1 MAISGISSDNLMYR
15 LIGQLLD
22 QVKQSGDVVNRAAA
36 VTERS
41 QQRSEIVVETSSEG
55 HIDVRA

>member
-22 QVKQSGDVVNRAAA
+22 QVKQSSDVVNQSA
-36 VTERS
+36 VTETS
-41 QQRSEIVVETSSEG
+41 QQISEIVVETSSEG

>member
-1 MAISGISSDNLMYR
+1 MYR

-22 QVKQSGDVVNRAAA
+22 QVKQSSDVVNQSA
-36 VTERS
+36 VTETS
-41 QQRSEIVVETSSEG
+41 QQISEIVVETSSEG

>member
-41 QQRSEIVVETSSEG
+41 QQSSKIVVETSSEG

>member
-1 MAISGISSDNLMYR
+1 MYR

-22 QVKQSGDVVNRAAA
+22 QVKQTGDVVNQAA
-36 VTERS
+36 VATETS
-41 QQRSEIVVETSSEG
+41 QQLSDVAVENISDG

>member
-1 MAISGISSDNLMYR
+1 MAITGISSDNLMYR
-15 LIGQLLD
+15 LVGQLLD
-22 QVKQSGDVVNRAAA
+22 QVKQTGDVVNQAAA

-41 QQRSEIVVETSSEG
+41 QQSAEIVVETSSEG